1 MKILAFVLSVLLA
14 SEFAVAHEYS
24 GQIPP
29 ILRTEKVSSD
39 HKSELCSHS
48 SLPLSALIGRP
59 NGSQINRRPYDV
71 LSYHLFMDWRNI
83 LADTGISPE
92 SRRYSGVNAILI
104 RIDSANTRELTFD
117 AGTMRI
123 DSVFSGKNRINTF
136 TQPTSVNQLT
146 ITLPTSL
153 QAGDTTTIAVFY
165 TYTGGTNKGLFLFQK
180 GMFVG
185 RGPGPA
191 EDSVF
196 VDERLVYTMSEPQEA
211 RFWMPCNDA
220 PHDKARAHI
229 TVRVPFENSKS
240 ALQFTVSSNGSRTIG
255 APQDDGFGNSYRDF
269 IWQDTTPIPT
279 YLMVVNAS
287 KFKEYSQWYKRVTNP
302 NDSVEIINFSWPN
315 DLGNDSINDGSKY
328 NTRHSYRNVPS
339 MMEYYST
346 KFGEYPFVKYGH
358 TSAQPFNYGGMEH
371 QTMTT
376 VNRSWLRGNNELGV
390 AHELMHQWTGDLVTC
405 ATWFDIWL
413 NEGGATYGEAL
424 YNESWGGD
432 QEYKNVMLN
441 RRNVYITSQPQP
453 PIYGISID
461 RIFNYATTYCKAAW
475 VYGMLRKM
483 LGDSVYFPTMQK
495 YFEKH
500 RFQSIETEDM
510 VRTFEELVPNPPVP
524 FRTFFDQWVYSAGHP
539 IYELTTSQYYNG
551 PSMQR
556 VVVNLRQTQT
566 GDDVPDVFEMPVS
579 ITFIGTNNET
589 KVVRFINNQRNEQ
602 SETFFVPFV
611 VAKVVLDSND
621 EILCEKLTN
630 VLAVEESEF
639 TETHSF
645 ITPSPVVAGTAG
657 TFELYADKLQDYT
670 IELIDML
677 GRKISTLQQGLL
689 PQGNYAVQV
698 PTTGLASTMYSVRV
712 TTLSGSKDYP
722 FVVVH

>member
-1 MKILAFVLSVLLA
+1 MKPVLLLLSVLFISQSTLA
-14 SEFAVAHEYS
+14 QQYS

-29 ILRTEKVSSD
+29 ILRTEHVSTD
-39 HKSELCSHS
+39 QKSEHCSHG
-48 SLPLSALIGRP
+48 SLPVSALVNRP
-59 NGSQINRRPYDV
+59 TRSAIDRRPYDV
-71 LSYHLFMDWRNI
+71 LSYKLFMDWRAI

-92 SRRYSGVNAILI
+92 SRRYSGVNEILI
-104 RIDSANTRELTFD
+104 HTDSANTKELDFD
-117 AGTMRI
+117 AASMRI
-123 DSVFSGKNRINTF
+123 DSVFSGANKIMTF
-136 TQPTSVNQLT
+136 TQPTSVNRCT
-146 ITLPTSL
+146 VTLPTSL
-153 QAGDTTTIAVFY
+153 QVGDTTTITIYY
-165 TYTGGTNKGLFLFQK
+165 TYTGATNRGLFLFQK
-180 GMFVG
+180 GMYVG
-185 RGPGPA
+185 RGPRPA

-196 VDERLVYTMSEPQEA
+196 VDERLVYTMSEPQDA

-220 PHDKARAHI
+220 PHDKASSQI
-229 TVRVPFENSKS
+229 TVRVPYENSKS

-255 APQDDGFGNSYRDF
+255 APKDDGTGNFYRDF

-315 DLGNDSINDGSKY
+315 DDGNDSITDGSKY
-328 NTRHSYRNVPS
+328 NTRNALKNVAM

-358 TSAQPFNYGGMEH
+358 TSTQPFNYGGMEH

-376 VNRSWLRGNNELGV
+376 INRSWLRGFNELGV

-405 ATWFDIWL
+405 ATWNDIWL

-424 YNESWGGD
+424 FYESWGGD
-432 QEYKNVMLN
+432 QWYQQVM
-441 RRNVYITSQPQP
+441 RDKRNGYMNSQPQP
-453 PIYGISID
+453 PIYGIGID
-461 RIFNYATTYCKAAW
+461 RIFNYATTYCKAGW

-483 LGDSVYFPTMQK
+483 LGDSVFFPAMQQYFT
-495 YFEKH
+495 KH
-500 RFQSIETEDM
+500 RYQSIETEDM

-524 FRTFFDQWVYSAGHP
+524 FRTFFDQWIYSAGHP

-566 GDDVPDVFEMPVS
+566 GDDVPEVFVMPVS
-579 ITFIGTNNET
+579 ITFVGTNNET

-611 VAKVVLDSND
+611 VAKVVLDSSN
-621 EILCEKLTN
+621 EILCEKVTN

-639 TETHSF
+639 TGKESS
-645 ITPSPVVAGTAG
+645 ISPNPVSAGAAC
-657 TFELYADKLQDYT
+657 TFELHADKLQDYT
-670 IELIDML
+670 IEIIDLL
-677 GRKISTLQQGLL
+677 GRRISTLQQGLL
-689 PQGNYAVQV
+689 PAGNYAVHV

-722 FVVVH
+722 FVVVQ